1 MNGITRGTN
10 NHGQT
15 EERTGD
21 SGMRKNL
28 DLGEEKPQYSGKSL
42 EE

>member
-1 MNGITRGTN
+1 MNGIIRGMN
-10 NHGQT
+10 NHRQT

-28 DLGEEKPQYSGKSL
+28 DLGAEKPQYSGKSL
-42 EE
+42 DE